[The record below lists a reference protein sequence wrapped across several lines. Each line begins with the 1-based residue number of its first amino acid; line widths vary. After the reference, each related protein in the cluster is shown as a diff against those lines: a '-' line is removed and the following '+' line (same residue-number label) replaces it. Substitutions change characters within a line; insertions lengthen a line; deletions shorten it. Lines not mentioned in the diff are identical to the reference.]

1 MIERLDPF
9 RPRSAHADA
18 MGVFVPALLLTGLGL
33 VCVYSFGAPFALRQ
47 ALWAILGVAAC
58 VAISRMPLDLLR
70 RAAPLCAL
78 ATGLLLVIA
87 LIFAPDVAGTKRWLV
102 LPGVGYFQPSELA
115 KLALVL
121 LFADRLSRSEAARSG
136 LLRLTWPGLALCVL
150 VLLAPDFGTAVFLAC
165 IGMALLVL
173 AGMRVGRLLAVVA
186 GAVPVLALVIGQYD
200 YMQRRLDFFRG
211 HLNYQQVQAIL
222 AFGNGGLLGQGLG
235 AGRQKMHYLPAGHTD
250 FVLANI
256 GEELGFLGIAFIGIL
271 FAAILVHG
279 VRVSAAAWRED
290 RFAALVAA
298 GATFTVV
305 FQAVL
310 NIAVSTGAAPTKGIS
325 LPFFSQGGSNLLISL
340 LAIGLVV
347 NVGRSLRNQP

>member
-1 MIERLDPF
+1 MIERFDPF
-9 RPRSAHADA
+9 RPRSPHADA

-33 VCVYSFGAPFALRQ
+33 VCVYSFGSQFALRQ

-58 VAISRMPLDLLR
+58 VAVSRLPLAWLR
-70 RAAPLCAL
+70 SCAPLFAL
-78 ATGLLLVIA
+78 VTGGLLVIA
-87 LIFAPDVAGTKRWLV
+87 LLFAPDIAGTKRWLV
-102 LPGVGYFQPSELA
+102 IPHVGYFQPSELA
-115 KLALVL
+115 KLALIL
-121 LFADRLSRSEAARSG
+121 LLAERLARRDAGRGG
-136 LLRLTWPGLALCVL
+136 LLRLTWPALALCGL
-150 VLLAPDFGTAVFLAC
+150 VLLAPDFGTTVFLAC

-173 AGMRVGRLLAVVA
+173 AGMRVGKVMAVLA
-186 GAVPVLALVIGQYD
+186 GAVPVLALVVGQYE

-211 HLNYQQVQAIL
+211 HLNYQQVQAML
-222 AFGNGGLLGQGLG
+222 AFGNGGFLGQGLG

-279 VRVSAAAWRED
+279 VRVAAAAWERD

-298 GATFTVV
+298 GATFAVV